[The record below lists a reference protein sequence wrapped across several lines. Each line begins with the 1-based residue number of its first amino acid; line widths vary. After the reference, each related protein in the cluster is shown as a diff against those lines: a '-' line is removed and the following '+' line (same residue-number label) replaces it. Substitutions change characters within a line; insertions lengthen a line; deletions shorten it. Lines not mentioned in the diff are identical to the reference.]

1 VKAVLCSARVADIK
15 DIHALLLKA
24 ADKGRLLPR
33 SLADLYRHT
42 RDFYVLK
49 EPDGR
54 VVGCCALSVVWEDL
68 AEIRSLYVREE
79 ARRRGSGSLLAE
91 ACMKEARAM
100 GVGRLFTLT
109 YETGFFARLGF
120 RATEKDVLPQKIWAD
135 CVHCPKFPNDCDE
148 TAMLCRL

>member
-1 VKAVLCSARVADIK
+1 VKTLLCSARVADIK
-15 DIHALLLKA
+15 YIHALLLTA

-49 EPDGR
+49 EQDGL

-91 ACMKEARAM
+91 ACMKEARDM
-100 GVGRLFTLT
+100 GVARLFTLT

-120 RATEKDVLPQKIWAD
+120 NTTDKDVLPQKIWAD
-135 CVHCPKFPNDCDE
+135 CVHCPKFPDDCDE
-148 TAMLCRL
+148 TAMVYRP

>member
-1 VKAVLCSARVADIK
+1 MKTVLSSARVADIK

-49 EPDGR
+49 EQNDS

-68 AEIRSLYVREE
+68 AEIRSLYVREG
-79 ARRRGSGSLLAE
+79 ARRQGSGSLLAE

-120 RATEKDVLPQKIWAD
+120 SATDKDVLPQKIWAD
-135 CVHCPKFPNDCDE
+135 CVHCPKFPNNCDE
-148 TAMLCRL
+148 TAMLCLL

>member
-1 VKAVLCSARVADIK
+1 VETVLCSARVADIK

-49 EPDGR
+49 EQDGR
-54 VVGCCALSVVWEDL
+54 LIGCCALSVVWEDL
-68 AEIRSLYVREE
+68 AEIRSLYVCEE
-79 ARRRGSGSLLAE
+79 ARRHGSGSLLAK
-91 ACMKEARAM
+91 ACMKEAQAM

-120 RATEKDVLPQKIWAD
+120 RETDKDVLPQKIWAD
-135 CVHCPKFPNDCDE
+135 CVHCPKFPNNCDE
-148 TAMLCRL
+148 TAMLCLL